1 MKEEK
6 EDLVDF
12 IDKMSEE
19 FAKKLGLKLIKVDHP
34 MEGKKEPTHVT
45 GTITFLNGESAK
57 RAASFYGKHRPDK
70 GIEPDK

>member
-1 MKEEK
+1 
-6 EDLVDF
+6 
-12 IDKMSEE
+12 
-19 FAKKLGLKLIKVDHP
+19 